1 MMCFAHDHLPRLQWF
16 RKVSFLWFGEQGG
29 KGLGMGVKRFDL
41 MLGPCWVLTVLIC
54 LPGIDCFFYVA
65 QLMR

>member
-16 RKVSFLWFGEQGG
+16 RKVSFLWFGGQGG

-54 LPGIDCFFYVA
+54 LHGIDRFYVA